1 MRRFIPILL
10 GALALTATACGGGDS
25 STAPT
30 SVAGTYTLQS
40 VNNGPLPFTTDQD
53 ATYKAEILSW
63 VVTLN
68 DDKSFS
74 HVFMGRSTDNGQ
86 ITENTITGAGTYTH
100 SGATVDMFDPTDN
113 SHLRASVSGSTMT
126 VVIEGPLGAFTLR
139 FTRSG

>member
-10 GALALTATACGGGDS
+10 GALALTASACGDS

-40 VNNGPLPFTTDQD
+40 VNNAPLPFTTSED

-68 DDKSFS
+68 DNNSFS
-74 HVFMGRSTDNGQ
+74 HVFKGRSTDNGQ
-86 ITENTITGAGTYTH
+86 ITENTITGAGTYTL
-100 SGATVDMFDPTDN
+100 SGATVDMFDPSDDSDLQAT
-113 SHLRASVSGSTMT
+113 VSGSTMT
-126 VVIEGPLGAFTLR
+126 VVIDAPLGAFTLR
-139 FTRSG
+139 FTR